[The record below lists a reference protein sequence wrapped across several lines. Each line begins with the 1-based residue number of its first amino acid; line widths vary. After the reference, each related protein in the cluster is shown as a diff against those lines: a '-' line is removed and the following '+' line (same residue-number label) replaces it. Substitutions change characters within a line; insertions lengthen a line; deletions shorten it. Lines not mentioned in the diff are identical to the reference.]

1 MGITETVREGI
12 IEAATGDGPIGREF
26 TSIPGHEHML
36 DLLESDDD
44 VIDAIVSGSPGF
56 FPSREGITE
65 YLTDIMDAAQK
76 NPHGFMGFLQE
87 YGNDQETALAK
98 VQDGDLSIID
108 QASMQIAEHESKIE
122 PQNFEYAAAHSVPG
136 FN

>member
-65 YLTDIMDAAQK
+65 YLTDK
-76 NPHGFMGFLQE
+76 
-87 YGNDQETALAK
+87 ETALAK